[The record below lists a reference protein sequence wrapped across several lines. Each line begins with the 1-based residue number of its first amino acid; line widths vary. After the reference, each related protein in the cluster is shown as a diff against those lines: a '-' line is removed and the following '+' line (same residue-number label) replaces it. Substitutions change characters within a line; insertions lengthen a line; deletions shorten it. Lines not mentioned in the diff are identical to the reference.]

1 MSFEV
6 KLLLSY
12 FNGTTFVNRGDI
24 LMSDKYVREIEEIL
38 EGVESNS
45 DPKAKLSKRRS
56 APMESQG
63 LIPNGFSVRIREFI
77 KITPKR
83 LILLGIVVLVV
94 AMILNLVISQWI
106 SSLVWFG
113 LVLFVVAYGLLFIKR
128 DGIGKTRPTGRNKSN
143 RR

>member
-1 MSFEV
+1 
-6 KLLLSY
+6 
-12 FNGTTFVNRGDI
+12 
-24 LMSDKYVREIEEIL
+24 MSDKYVREIQEIL
-38 EGVESNS
+38 EGVEPNG

-56 APMESQG
+56 APMESQR

-94 AMILNLVISQWI
+94 AMILKLVISQWI

-128 DGIGKTRPTGRNKSN
+128 DGSGKPRPTGRDKSN

>member
-1 MSFEV
+1 
-6 KLLLSY
+6 
-12 FNGTTFVNRGDI
+12 
-24 LMSDKYVREIEEIL
+24 MSDKYVREIEEIL

-56 APMESQG
+56 SPKEPQR
-63 LIPNGFSVRIREFI
+63 LISNGFSVRTRKFI

-83 LILLGIVVLVV
+83 VILLGIFVLIV
-94 AMILNLVISQWI
+94 AMIVNLVISEWI
-106 SSLVWFG
+106 SLLVWLG

-128 DGIGKTRPTGRNKSN
+128 DGSGKPRPTGRDKSN